1 MTKKARQVILP
12 KTTKI
17 QAKLNPSK
25 NSLFAM
31 EVHDSCLT
39 PNSRKAVEEDE
50 NRQAQESD
58 C

>member
-1 MTKKARQVILP
+1 
-12 KTTKI
+12 
-17 QAKLNPSK
+17 
-25 NSLFAM
+25 M

-58 C
+58 CW